1 MNEWEKELGIQMFMN
16 NFKALK
22 QHCEEHHHDCKECVF
37 SGDYGFCVLEE
48 KPIEYNIE
56 KLEKAIRLDI
66 ERSEKSG
73 T

>member
-22 QHCEEHHHDCKECVF
+22 QHCEEHHHDCKTCVF
-37 SGDYGFCVLEE
+37 SGDYGFC
-48 KPIEYNIE
+48 I
-56 KLEKAIRLDI
+56 LEKAIRLDI
-66 ERSEKSG
+66 ERSENSG